1 MTMRFGEIFKK
12 GLLIGV
18 LIYAMGMIAGVI
30 GIFVLSRNLPTIK
43 MIQEYRPPA
52 STQVIAR
59 DGTIIAQ
66 FYVQR
71 REPIHLLQVPPHVR
85 NAFIANEDRRFYS
98 HHGIDPIRIV
108 KVVLVNLVTMSRAQ
122 GASTITQQLARNMF
136 LTPKKTII
144 RKIKEILL
152 SIRLERVFSKDEILE
167 RYLNQIYFGHGVYGI
182 QAASK
187 FFFGKDVS
195 ELTPAEAALLAGIP
209 KNPSIYSPL
218 RHKDLAL
225 KRKNLILRLM
235 YLQHFIDE
243 KTYREGLSDTLR
255 ILKTTEWGTSLG
267 IAPYFLDMVRGYIL
281 RKYGEDFLYKSG
293 GQIYTTLDPALQ
305 QIAEDVIDSVLT
317 ELEERWDLSPKY
329 VDVKKED
336 TIPKPMTRYL
346 QGALVAMDP
355 RTGEILAI
363 VGGRDYKDSKF
374 NRATQAKRQPGSAFK
389 PFIYSAAIESGYT
402 PASIVYDIPL
412 AIRDPDETKSWYPVN
427 FDNKFLGPITLRKAL
442 ALSRNLATA
451 RLGLDLGPRLIAD
464 YVHRLGIKSRILP
477 VPSIAL
483 GSPSVTLLEMVNAYA
498 TFANYGIRVNPFY
511 IRKVMDNTGGVLEVN
526 RPDFKRVLDDVSAY
540 LVTSLLQSVVNEGTG
555 LGIRLYYGIKFPVA
569 GKTGTTN
576 DFRDAWFIG
585 YTTDLVVGVWVGYD
599 SLRTISKNAT
609 GARMAIPVWANFI
622 KRTYKLRPQP
632 QDFRVPPGI
641 DYETI
646 CEETGLLATQYCPKT
661 RLEVFREGTAP
672 IYQCFLHGPGVAQDS
687 LFWKKELEFLI
698 SQ

>member
-1 MTMRFGEIFKK
+1 MRI
-12 GLLIGV
+12 
-18 LIYAMGMIAGVI
+18 
-30 GIFVLSRNLPTIK
+30 IK
-43 MIQEYRPPA
+43 A
-52 STQVIAR
+52 
-59 DGTIIAQ
+59 
-66 FYVQR
+66 
-71 REPIHLLQVPPHVR
+71 
-85 NAFIANEDRRFYS
+85 
-98 HHGIDPIRIV
+98 
-108 KVVLVNLVTMSRAQ
+108 VLVNLVTMSRAQ

-136 LTPKKTII
+136 LTPKKTIT

-152 SIRLERVFSKDEILE
+152 SIRLERAFSKDEILE
-167 RYLNQIYFGHGVYGI
+167 RYLNQIYFGHGIYGI

-218 RHKDLAL
+218 RHKNLAL
-225 KRKNLILRLM
+225 KRKNLILKLM
-235 YLQHFIDE
+235 YSQHFIDE
-243 KTYREGLSDTLR
+243 QTYKKALSDTVV
-255 ILKTTEWGTSLG
+255 IQKNPEWGTSLG
-267 IAPYFLDMVRGYIL
+267 IGPYFLDMVRGYIL
-281 RKYGEDFLYKSG
+281 KKYGEDFLYKSG
-293 GQIYTTLDPALQ
+293 GQIYTTLDPTLQ
-305 QIAEDVIDSVLT
+305 QIAENVIDTVLT
-317 ELEERWDLSPKY
+317 ELEDRWNLSPKY
-329 VDVKKED
+329 SEVKEED
-336 TIPKPMTRYL
+336 TIPKTMTRYL
-346 QGALVAMDP
+346 QGALVALDP
-355 RTGEILAI
+355 KTGEILAL

-389 PFIYSAAIESGYT
+389 PFIYSAALEMGYT

-451 RLGLDLGPRLIAD
+451 RLGLALGPKLIAD
-464 YVHRLGIKSRILP
+464 YVHRLGIKSRVLP

-498 TFANYGIRVNPFY
+498 TFANYGIKVNPIY
-511 IRKVMDNTGGVLEVN
+511 IRKVVDNTGGVLEVN
-526 RPDFKRVLDDVSAY
+526 RPEFKRVLDDVTAY
-540 LVTSLLQSVVNEGTG
+540 LVTSLLESVVNEGTG
-555 LGIRLYYGIKFPVA
+555 RGIRLYYGIKFPVA

-585 YTTDLVVGVWVGYD
+585 YTPDIVVGVWVGYD
-599 SLRTISKNAT
+599 SLRTIGENAT

-622 KRTYKLRPQP
+622 KRVYKHRPPP

-646 CEETGLLATQYCPKT
+646 CEETGLLANQYCPKT

-672 IYQCFLHGPGVAQDS
+672 INQCFLHGPGTARDS
-687 LFWKKELEFLI
+687 IYWKNELDFLI
-698 SQ
+698 RQ